1 MNSKLYTAFLGF
13 PIMCAAYPRGLTT
26 LLRFVV
32 KMVNQDSHPPAT
44 SVHRWVSWRCPQDL
58 V

>member
-13 PIMCAAYPRGLTT
+13 PIRCAAYPRGLTT

-44 SVHRWVSWRCPQDL
+44 SVHRWVR
-58 V
+58 